1 MQILPKVLTFDSNWL
16 LRFFILARYKVLGGE
31 NDKKNNNDTGF
42 L

>member
-1 MQILPKVLTFDSNWL
+1 MQILPKVLIFDSNQL
-16 LRFFILARYKVLGGE
+16 LRFFILARYKALEGE